1 MGAGIV
7 RTGEYAGP
15 GESHGRKDAKV
26 SLVQVMPIGRLR
38 EN

>member
-7 RTGEYAGP
+7 RTGEIAGP
-15 GESHGRKDAKV
+15 GGSVGREDAKV
-26 SLVQVMPIGRLR
+26 SLMQVMPIGRLG